1 MFETNLLIYIL
12 GTVVV
17 ILATILGTKAVR
29 RRKNKPV
36 NIWEGYANSPVAPQ
50 QFRAPTRPI
59 VPPPPQAFNRR
70 WKLSLCSATDEC
82 PLWAAQL

>member
-1 MFETNLLIYIL
+1 MFESNLLIYAL
-12 GTVVV
+12 GTLVV

-29 RRKNKPV
+29 KRKNKPV

-50 QFRAPTRPI
+50 TFRAPSRPI

-70 WKLSLCSATDEC
+70 
-82 PLWAAQL
+82 

>member
-1 MFETNLLIYIL
+1 MFESNLLIYIL

-17 ILATILGTKAVR
+17 ILTTILGTKAVR

-36 NIWEGYANSPVAPQ
+36 NIWEGYANSPVTPQ
-50 QFRAPTRPI
+50 TFRPESRPI

-70 WKLSLCSATDEC
+70 
-82 PLWAAQL
+82 

>member
-70 WKLSLCSATDEC
+70 
-82 PLWAAQL
+82 